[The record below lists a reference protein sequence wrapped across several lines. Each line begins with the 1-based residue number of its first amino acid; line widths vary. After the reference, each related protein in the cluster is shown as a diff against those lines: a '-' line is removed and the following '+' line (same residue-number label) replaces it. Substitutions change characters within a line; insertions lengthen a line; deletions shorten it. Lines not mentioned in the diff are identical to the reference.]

1 MGTEDSRDTKVS
13 GRAATLAGLTSRK
26 NAQPVGPSSAPHPN
40 LNRFLL
46 PNGEHVACVFWNGLY
61 HITGTDI
68 GGFELSSKIE
78 LIVSSGFGL
87 PLRGLFAA
95 CPQH

>member
-1 MGTEDSRDTKVS
+1 M
-13 GRAATLAGLTSRK
+13 
-26 NAQPVGPSSAPHPN
+26 NAPLMIQGAPHLQGHLSAPHPN

-68 GGFELSSKIE
+68 GEL
-78 LIVSSGFGL
+78 
-87 PLRGLFAA
+87 
-95 CPQH
+95 QHDFD